1 MPFSIDALS
10 VASESQRRAVRTD
23 SNEPVC
29 NRLDYGS
36 PDEVG
41 TLCSV
46 EGLVEQEPIAVF

>member
-10 VASESQRRAVRTD
+10 VASESQKRAVCAD
-23 SNEPVC
+23 SNKSVC

-41 TLCSV
+41 TLWSV
-46 EGLVEQEPIAVF
+46 EGLVEQESITVF